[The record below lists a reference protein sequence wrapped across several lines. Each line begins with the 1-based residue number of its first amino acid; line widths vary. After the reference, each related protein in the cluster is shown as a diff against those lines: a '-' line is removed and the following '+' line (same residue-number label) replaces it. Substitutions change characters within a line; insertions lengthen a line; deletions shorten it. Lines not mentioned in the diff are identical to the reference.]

1 MTISKK
7 LVLFLIFLSVC
18 SWSEWNKHYSGI
30 DRYIFPGGR
39 LMRELE
45 DFTCMI
51 IFFLISPLPSPP
63 HRPCNILSTPSPAV
77 NWRSVF
83 YRPPLILAM
92 TDPPPPPLRS
102 FPFHPKPLPLPHPYP
117 SGWWITT
124 DPFRTKTLTFYIYLL
139 ARIGLKYLEFRSFP

>member
-1 MTISKK
+1 
-7 LVLFLIFLSVC
+7 
-18 SWSEWNKHYSGI
+18 
-30 DRYIFPGGR
+30 
-39 LMRELE
+39 MRELE

-92 TDPPPPPLRS
+92 TDPPPSPPFLSIPPKASATPPPLSLRVMNN
-102 FPFHPKPLPLPHPYP
+102 
-117 SGWWITT
+117 
-124 DPFRTKTLTFYIYLL
+124 D
-139 ARIGLKYLEFRSFP
+139 

>member
-1 MTISKK
+1 
-7 LVLFLIFLSVC
+7 
-18 SWSEWNKHYSGI
+18 
-30 DRYIFPGGR
+30 
-39 LMRELE
+39 MRELE

-92 TDPPPPPLRS
+92 TDPPSPPFLSIPPKASATPPPLSLRVMNNV
-102 FPFHPKPLPLPHPYP
+102 
-117 SGWWITT
+117 
-124 DPFRTKTLTFYIYLL
+124 
-139 ARIGLKYLEFRSFP
+139 